1 MEGEA
6 PVASCA
12 ISHPHT
18 GLHTR
23 TLEGIALTPT
33 EIEATTSAELQPEA
47 AHDHTHDHD
56 HSHDHP
62 EDLAP
67 GLHQHT
73 HQQGPS
79 LNPEL
84 AREISVEVPADE
96 VSKAF
101 RTVTKRYQKL
111 ARIPGFRAGKVPESL
126 IKTRFAKE
134 VRQEVLESLVADR
147 FKQAIE
153 EQNLVPVSQ
162 PQMVDMQLLDGEP
175 LRFKAAFEVAPE
187 IDITGYD
194 STRIE
199 KQDATLTPDEF
210 QAELD
215 RVLESHAVVEPI
227 EEDRELTDGD
237 WAEIEF
243 KGQIKDLAQTVTE
256 EGVQNAA
263 PTEPISGDN
272 VLVEIG
278 GKNTLPRSTML
289 CVARRPGKR

>member
-1 MEGEA
+1 MRDLY
-6 PVASCA
+6 
-12 ISHPHT
+12 PHT

-23 TLEGIALTPT
+23 TLEGTALTPT
-33 EIEATTSAELQPEA
+33 EIESTTSADLQPEA
-47 AHDHTHDHD
+47 AHEHTHDHN
-56 HSHDHP
+56 HDH
-62 EDLAP
+62 EHTHDLEP

-73 HQQGPS
+73 HQHGPS

-126 IKTRFAKE
+126 IKTKFAKE

-147 FKQAIE
+147 FKQAID
-153 EQNLVPVSQ
+153 EQKLVPVSQ

-199 KQDATLTPDEF
+199 KQDATLTADEF

-215 RVLESHAVVEPI
+215 RVLESHAVVEPVKK
-227 EEDRELTDGD
+227 TG
-237 WAEIEF
+237 
-243 KGQIKDLAQTVTE
+243 
-256 EGVQNAA
+256 
-263 PTEPISGDN
+263 S
-272 VLVEIG
+272 
-278 GKNTLPRSTML
+278 
-289 CVARRPGKR
+289 